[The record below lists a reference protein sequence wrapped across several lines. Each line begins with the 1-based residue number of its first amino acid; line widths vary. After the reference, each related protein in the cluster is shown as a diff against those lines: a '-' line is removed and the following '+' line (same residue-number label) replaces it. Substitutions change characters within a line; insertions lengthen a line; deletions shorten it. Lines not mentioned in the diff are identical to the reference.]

1 MITSTEITSRRE
13 RIRTAWSELAPAETF
28 AGLALNEFVA
38 DTVDSVTL
46 REEIDATRAK
56 LAGLYLQRE
65 QADAENR
72 NTMQLVINSV
82 RGNPAFGEDSALY
95 RAMGFVPKSER
106 DSGLTRRRRELQTQN
121 DAN

>member
-1 MITSTEITSRRE
+1 MINSTEITSRRE

-65 QADAENR
+65 QADAETR

-95 RAMGFVPKSER
+95 RAMGFVPKIER

>member
-38 DTVDSVTL
+38 DTADSVTL
-46 REEIDATRAK
+46 REEIDATKAK

-65 QADAENR
+65 HADAEAR
-72 NTMQLVINSV
+72 NIMQLVINSV
-82 RGNPAFGEDSALY
+82 RGNPVFGEDSALY

>member
-1 MITSTEITSRRE
+1 MITSTETTSRRE
-13 RIRTAWSELAPAETF
+13 RFRTAWAPLAPAETF
-28 AGLALNEFVA
+28 AGLALNEFTA
-38 DTVDSVTL
+38 DTSAVVSV
-46 REEIDATRAK
+46 REEIDATKAK

-65 QADAENR
+65 QADAETR

-106 DSGLTRRRRELQTQN
+106 DSGLSRRRRELQTQN

>member
-38 DTVDSVTL
+38 DTADSVTL
-46 REEIDATRAK
+46 REEIDATKAK
-56 LAGLYLQRE
+56 LAGLYLQRD
-65 QADAENR
+65 QADAEAR
-72 NTMQLVINSV
+72 ILMLLVINSV

-106 DSGLTRRRRELQTQN
+106 DSGLSRRRRDQQTQN

>member
-1 MITSTEITSRRE
+1 MIKTTETTSRRE
-13 RIRTAWSELAPAETF
+13 RIRTAWAQLAPAETF
-28 AGLALNEFVA
+28 AGLALNEFIA
-38 DTVDSVTL
+38 DTSAAVSV

-56 LAGLYLQRE
+56 LAGLYQQRSKV
-65 QADAENR
+65 DAAAR
-72 NTMQLVINSV
+72 DAMSLVVNSV

>member
-1 MITSTEITSRRE
+1 MINSTEITSRRE
-13 RIRTAWSELAPAETF
+13 RIRTAWSELAPAETC

-38 DTVDSVTL
+38 DTADSVTL

-65 QADAENR
+65 HADAEAR

>member
-1 MITSTEITSRRE
+1 MINSTEITSRRE

-38 DTVDSVTL
+38 DTADSVTL

-65 QADAENR
+65 QADAETR

-95 RAMGFVPKSER
+95 RAMGFVPKIER

>member
-38 DTVDSVTL
+38 DTADSVTL

>member
-1 MITSTEITSRRE
+1 MINSTEITSRRE

-38 DTVDSVTL
+38 DTADSVTL

-56 LAGLYLQRE
+56 LAGLYQQRD

-72 NTMQLVINSV
+72 NTMQLVVNSV
-82 RGNPAFGEDSALY
+82 RGNPVFGEDCALY
-95 RAMGFVPKSER
+95 RAMGFIPKSER
-106 DSGLTRRRRELQTQN
+106 ETGLTRKRTSEKQN